1 MSEKKAYPGAPQAPP
16 TGFVP
21 TPPHPVAAAAA
32 AAYAVP
38 TAAPYGVFPAQAQ
51 LYAAAQ
57 AAPPPTYDQALT
69 PAAIVGQQF
78 QSVHNLYNTGQR
90 KSVADE
96 RSYLSSQ
103 YYNSAMYQPGA
114 AAAAAAAASM
124 YAAQGYPGY
133 LGYPAAGY
141 STMQAA
147 YYPTLAT
154 YSYPHHQLRPTIMVP
169 NAFEAGARFD
179 GIAQPVLPPA
189 PPGVPP
195 SPAQLAAMA
204 GHNVALTQ
212 KKGSFLTGSG
222 DGGYT
227 FW

>member
-1 MSEKKAYPGAPQAPP
+1 MIFKSIYYSYTFPGAPQAPP

-21 TPPHPVAAAAA
+21 APPHPAAAAA
-32 AAYAVP
+32 AAYA
-38 TAAPYGVFPAQAQ
+38 AAGPYGVFPGQAQ

-57 AAPPPTYDQALT
+57 AAPPPTYDQTLT
-69 PAAIVGQQF
+69 HPAAIVGQQ
-78 QSVHNLYNTGQR
+78 
-90 KSVADE
+90 
-96 RSYLSSQ
+96 
-103 YYNSAMYQPGA
+103 MYPPGA
-114 AAAAAAAASM
+114 AVAAAAAASM

-133 LGYPAAGY
+133 LGYPTAGY

-147 YYPTLAT
+147 YYPALAAT

-169 NAFEAGARFD
+169 NGYEAGARFD

-212 KKGSFLTGSG
+212 KKGSFLAGTGE
-222 DGGYT
+222 GGYT

>member
-21 TPPHPVAAAAA
+21 APPHPA

-38 TAAPYGVFPAQAQ
+38 AASPYGVFPGQAQ

-57 AAPPPTYDQALT
+57 GPPPTYDQALAHT
-69 PAAIVGQQF
+69 AIVGQQ
-78 QSVHNLYNTGQR
+78 
-90 KSVADE
+90 
-96 RSYLSSQ
+96 
-103 YYNSAMYQPGA
+103 MYPPGAA

-124 YAAQGYPGY
+124 YAAQGYPGSY
-133 LGYPAAGY
+133 LGYPATAY
-141 STMQAA
+141 SPMQAA
-147 YYPTLAT
+147 YYPTLAAA
-154 YSYPHHQLRPTIMVP
+154 YSYPQHQLRPTIMVP
-169 NAFEAGARFD
+169 NSFDGGARFD

-204 GHNVALTQ
+204 GHNVALSQ
-212 KKGSFLTGSG
+212 KKGSYLSG
-222 DGGYT
+222 ASEGGYT